1 MSFSFDFDQSS
12 RTHQHATDTEF
23 EPINI
28 DVEPRYQNNEA
39 RYILHGEDYTLS
51 EVIKH
56 YLEND
61 ERVVFVGARK
71 HHPMEKT
78 IEIRIKVDKNMLNG
92 KSVEVVLIDCLKDA
106 ATKAYN
112 AYEDLRKCIPGI
124 EDEPHV
130 PNDDVHT
137 GSVQGAG
144 FAAADF
150 DFGF

>member
-1 MSFSFDFDQSS
+1 MNFAFDFDQSS
-12 RTHQHATDTEF
+12 HARQSPTDTEF

-56 YLEND
+56 YLEHD

-71 HHPMEKT
+71 HHPMDKT

-112 AYEDLRKCIPGI
+112 AYEELRKCIPGV
-124 EDEPHV
+124 ESEPHESSEPSYPETV
-130 PNDDVHT
+130 
-137 GSVQGAG
+137 GG
-144 FAAADF
+144 FTATDF